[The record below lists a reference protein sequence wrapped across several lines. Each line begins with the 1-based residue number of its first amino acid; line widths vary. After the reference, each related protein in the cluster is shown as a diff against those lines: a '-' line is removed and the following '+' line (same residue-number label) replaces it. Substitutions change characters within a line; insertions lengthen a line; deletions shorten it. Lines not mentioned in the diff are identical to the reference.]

1 MRPTPL
7 DRHVDVY
14 KALAHPARVRAL
26 GLLRGGELCVC
37 QVIAVLQL
45 APSTISAHLAE
56 LTRAGLVEERKSG
69 RWVYYRL
76 ADGESERAV
85 VERVLADL
93 GDDPRLRADAKL
105 LASLRK
111 VDLVKLCRVDFD
123 LSRLGIRLPVV
134 TAVRERAT

>member
-1 MRPTPL
+1 MSVTPL
-7 DRHVDVY
+7 DRHVGIC

-56 LTRAGLVEERKSG
+56 LKRAGLVEERKAG

-76 ADGESERAV
+76 PDGEPEKEIV
-85 VERVLADL
+85 NRVLAEV
-93 GDDPRLRADAKL
+93 GTDPQLRADAKL
-105 LASLRK
+105 LAALRK

-123 LSRLGIRLPVV
+123 LSRLGVRLPVV
-134 TAVRERAT
+134 AAGERAP